1 MMVTR
6 ARDLVLATL
15 LGLAV
20 ALGAGGAVALA
31 EPVGGQP
38 FVAAAPFVA
47 ADPAL
52 TQDTTPEPGPTLDP
66 AESEQ
71 ANAEKTKNKLIVG
84 GIAAVLLVIVLW
96 GRSVRKKRT
105 KNSK

>member
-6 ARDLVLATL
+6 LRSMVLAAL

-20 ALGAGGAVALA
+20 LLGGAPGALA
-31 EPVGGQP
+31 EPVVTEP

-47 ADPAL
+47 AGPAL

-66 AESEQ
+66 SESEQ

-84 GIAAVLLVIVLW
+84 GIAAVLLVIVIW
-96 GRSVRKKRT
+96 GRSVRKKS
-105 KNSK
+105 SKKGK